1 MGYVVEVFE
10 RPSLEIK
17 NSDDLYP
24 VRRIYCVG
32 RNYADHALEMGGDP
46 TREAPFYFTKPA
58 DAILKN
64 GSDFPYPPMTD
75 NLHYEAELVV
85 AIGKEGKNVTV
96 ENALE
101 YVFGYAVGIDF
112 TRRDLQ
118 AKAKK
123 KGRPWDTAK
132 GFDYSAPCTELYP
145 VSEFGH
151 VENARIWLSVN
162 GETKQD
168 SNTNKMIW
176 SVAEVVSNLSE
187 LYTLKPGDLIYT
199 GTPEGVGPVVSG
211 DDVRVGIDGLS
222 ELEIKIV

>member
-1 MGYVVEVFE
+1 MAFVVEPCE
-10 RPSLEIK
+10 RSTLNIH

-64 GSDFPYPPMTD
+64 GSDFPYPPETE
-75 NLHYEAELVV
+75 NLHYEAELVI
-85 AIGKEGKNVTV
+85 AIGKVGKNVSV
-96 ENALE
+96 DEALD
-101 YVFGYAVGIDF
+101 YVYGYAVGIDF

-118 AKAKK
+118 AASKK

-132 GFDYSAPCTELYP
+132 GFDHSAPCSEIYP
-145 VSEFGH
+145 VSENGH
-151 VENARIWLSVN
+151 IDDARIWLTVN
-162 GETKQD
+162 GETRQD

-176 SVAEVVSNLSE
+176 SVAEVIANLSE
-187 LYTLKPGDLIYT
+187 LFTLKPGDLIYT
-199 GTPEGVGPVVSG
+199 GTPEGVGPVIKG
-211 DDVRVGIDGLS
+211 DEIKVGVDGLS
-222 ELEIKIV
+222 ELEIKVV